1 MKNKYQKY
9 KYQIYTNGQWVD
21 EILDG
26 HTIEVAGELIEEDSP
41 DCNDVTWQE
50 TDGYIC
56 EDDGN
61 ETIKRWVTT
70 GNFICEGFTKYS
82 EEKEIV
88 SYDSGESWSDTGN
101 TRAGR
106 LVETNSEYCGYEPP
120 SDIKALLLLSP
131 NVEISVPTDGSSE
144 LTASE
149 VSAWKNE
156 TYKLT
161 VLSSVTS
168 IGNNCMSYS
177 ENLATVVLSDETTNL
192 GAGCFAYTR
201 SLILFDFKNITDI
214 GAGSFAYG
222 GLVRADLTNVETIG
236 NEAFAYNQSL
246 RIVDIGEN
254 CESIGDSCFSQ
265 CRNLNEIYVRATMP
279 PNLGNFVFYQVP
291 SYRIYVPAE
300 CLQIYKNDWQEYS
313 DNIFAIE

>member
-9 KYQIYTNGQWVD
+9 KYQIYSNGQWVD

-41 DCNDVTWQE
+41 DCNDITWQE
-50 TDGYIC
+50 VEGYIC

-70 GNFICEGFTKYS
+70 GSFICEGFTKYS

-88 SYDSGESWSDTGN
+88 SYDSGETWSDTGN

-106 LVETNSEYCGYEPP
+106 LVETNSEYCGYTPP
-120 SDIKALLLLSP
+120 QDIKALMMLSE
-131 NVEISVPTDGSSE
+131 NVEMSIPVDGSNI

-161 VLSSVTS
+161 VLSPVTS

-177 ENLATVVLSDETTNL
+177 ENLATVILHDNVTEIQS
-192 GAGCFAYTR
+192 GAFAYTR
-201 SLILFDFKNITDI
+201 SLILFDFKNVTEI
-214 GAGSFAYG
+214 GNGAFAFGS
-222 GLVRADLTNVETIG
+222 LVRADLTNVENIG

-246 RIVDIGEN
+246 RIVNIGEN

-265 CRNLNEIYVRATMP
+265 CRNLNEIYIYAAMP
-279 PNLGNFVFYQVP
+279 PTLGSFVFYQIPEYKIFVP
-291 SYRIYVPAE
+291 SAYVNV
-300 CLQIYKNDWQEYS
+300 YKQDWSEVA
-313 DNIFAIE
+313 DNIFPIP

>member
-9 KYQIYTNGQWVD
+9 RFQIYSNGQWVD

-56 EDDGN
+56 EDDGQ
-61 ETIKRWVTT
+61 TTLYRWVTN
-70 GNFICEGFTKYS
+70 GNFICEGFSKYS
-82 EEKEIV
+82 EEVKQV
-88 SYDSGESWSDTGN
+88 SYDSGETWSDTQE
-101 TRAGR
+101 TRKSR
-106 LVETNSEYCGYEPP
+106 LVEENSSYCGYEPP

-149 VSAWKNE
+149 VSQWKNE

-161 VLSSVTS
+161 VLSPVTT
-168 IGNNCMSYS
+168 IGQGCMNYA
-177 ENLATVVLSDETTNL
+177 ENLATVILADETTTL
-192 GAGCFAYTR
+192 GNGCFAYTR

-214 GAGSFAYG
+214 GAGAFAYG
-222 GLVRADLTNVETIG
+222 GLVRADLANVETIG
-236 NEAFAYNQSL
+236 NEAFAYNQNL
-246 RIVDIGEN
+246 RVVDIGAN
-254 CESIGDSCFSQ
+254 CESIGASCFAQ

-279 PNLGNFVFYQVP
+279 PNIGNFIFYQVP
-291 SYRIYVPAE
+291 NYKIYVPAGYVNV
-300 CLQIYKNDWQEYS
+300 YKQDWSEYA
-313 DNIFAIE
+313 DNIFPIE